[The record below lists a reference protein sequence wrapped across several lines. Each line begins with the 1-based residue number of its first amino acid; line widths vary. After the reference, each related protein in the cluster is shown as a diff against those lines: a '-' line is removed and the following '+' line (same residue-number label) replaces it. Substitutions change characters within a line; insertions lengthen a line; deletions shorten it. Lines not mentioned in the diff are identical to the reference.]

1 MKQYYDFLVIGSG
14 IAGLSYALKVA
25 DYGKVAVITKSKID
39 DTNTRHAQGGI
50 AAVTYHPDNFEKH
63 VKDTISAG
71 SELNNLPVVEM
82 VVREAPE
89 QIAQLIKWGIQFDTT
104 ETGQFDL
111 AKEGGHTEYR
121 VLHHKDNTGQ
131 EIQRGLIQQVK
142 NHTNIDVFEEHFAID
157 LITQH
162 HLGRVITRYD
172 RDIECFGVYVLDK
185 NTKIIKTYLAPITM
199 LATGGVG
206 HLYLNTTNPD
216 IATGDGIS
224 MTYRAK
230 GLVEG
235 IEFMQFHPT
244 AFYNPGVR
252 PVYLITEALR
262 GFGAVLRNCSGEEF
276 MPKYDKRGSLAP
288 RDIIALAIDQ
298 EMKIHGDDFVYLD
311 CRHLNPTELLE
322 HFPNIAE
329 HCLNHG
335 INITKDLIPVV
346 YAAHYQCGGIKV
358 DTNGCS
364 YINYLYAAGEVAST
378 GMHGA
383 NRLASNSLIEAL
395 VYAIRAAKHSISTF
409 KQHQIP
415 EEIPDWNDEGT
426 VPNEEMVLITQ
437 SIREVQQIMSNY
449 LGIVRSDLRLS
460 RATKRLEILYHETED
475 LYRRSKIAP
484 KLCELRNLIN
494 VGYLVIKHASRRKR
508 SIGLHYTTDYP
519 PKK

>member
-25 DYGKVAVITKSKID
+25 PYGKVAVITKSKID
-39 DTNTRHAQGGI
+39 ETNTKYAQGGI
-50 AAVTYHPDNFEKH
+50 AAVTYRPDNFEKH
-63 VKDTISAG
+63 VNDTVLAG
-71 SELNNLPVVEM
+71 SELNNLSVVEL

-89 QIAQLIKWGIQFDTT
+89 QINQLIQWGIKFDTT
-104 ETGQFDL
+104 ESGLFDL

-121 VLHHKDNTGQ
+121 VLHHKDSTGY
-131 EIQRGLIQQVK
+131 EIQRGLVQQVK
-142 NHTNIDVFEEHFAID
+142 NHSNIEVFEEHFALD

-162 HLGRVITRYD
+162 HLGRIITRYD

-185 NTKIIKTYLAPITM
+185 ENNLIKTFLAPVTM
-199 LATGGVG
+199 LATGGSG
-206 HLYLNTTNPD
+206 NLYLNTTNPE

-224 MTYRAK
+224 MAYRAK
-230 GLVEG
+230 GHIEG

-252 PVYLITEALR
+252 PVFLITEALR
-262 GFGAVLRNCSGEEF
+262 GFGAVLRNCSGKEF

-311 CRHLNPTELLE
+311 CRHLNSEKLIGN
-322 HFPNIAE
+322 FPNIYD
-329 HCLNHG
+329 HCVKQG
-335 INITKDLIPVV
+335 INISKDLIPVV

-364 YINYLYAAGEVAST
+364 NINFLYAAGEVAST

-383 NRLASNSLIEAL
+383 NRLASNSLIESIVFAD
-395 VYAIRAAKHSISTF
+395 RAAKHSIKVY

-415 EEIPDWNDEGT
+415 AEIPNWNAEGT
-426 VPNEEMVLITQ
+426 VQNEEMILVTQ

-475 LYRRSKIAP
+475 LYRRSKIIP

-494 VGYLVIKHASRRKR
+494 VGYLVIKHAARRKR
-508 SIGLHYTTDYP
+508 SIGLHYNTDYP
-519 PKK
+519 PKI